1 MAVPGQQDVR
11 MSTSTL
17 SAPAKARRREAR
29 MDDIEPDWSPDDGL
43 IDPYF
48 DDDGEGWLPDW
59 LPSHRRDPSHDEWIL

>member
-1 MAVPGQQDVR
+1 
-11 MSTSTL
+11 
-17 SAPAKARRREAR
+17 